1 VSLPLAI
8 LLSAIA
14 GALVAPALLT
24 AAGSASPVLATL
36 GPLIKRF
43 SEMVD
48 RVLTPLRLAGAEGIV
63 PTDKERVRLCAG
75 AAAVGLVL
83 GFALSGPVSGFG
95 AAAVAAWVAARA
107 FAWRRER
114 YRRRL
119 DAGAAA
125 AALALADALEAGQSV
140 RGALAEAGRGLA
152 APIGGELQR
161 VGDELE
167 VGAETEETLERL
179 RLRARSR
186 RINLIVAAVRI
197 QRRAGGGLAKLLR
210 DIAATI
216 EEHDRLEDD
225 ARAASAQARFT
236 SVVVLCLPLFGLV
249 TAELAAP
256 GFVTRLAGSAVGTWL
271 LAVALLLQLAGLLLI
286 RRLSRVDT

>member
-1 VSLPLAI
+1 LLRRCSEIADRI
-8 LLSAIA
+8 LS
-14 GALVAPALLT
+14 
-24 AAGSASPVLATL
+24 
-36 GPLIKRF
+36 
-43 SEMVD
+43 
-48 RVLTPLRLAGAEGIV
+48 PLRLAGAEGLV
-63 PTDKERVRLCAG
+63 PTDKERIRVCAG
-75 AAAVGLVL
+75 AAAIGLVL
-83 GFALSGPVSGFG
+83 GLVTSGPAAGLGAS
-95 AAAVAAWVAARA
+95 AAAAWMAARA
-107 FAWRRER
+107 FTWRRER

-152 APIGGELQR
+152 GPIGGELNR

-167 VGAETEETLERL
+167 VGAETEEVLERL

-197 QRRAGGGLAKLLR
+197 QRRAGGSLATLLR

-236 SVVVLCLPLFGLV
+236 SVVILCMPLFGLL
-249 TAELAAP
+249 TAELATP
-256 GFVTRLAGSAVGTWL
+256 GFVARLAGSPVGTWL
-271 LAVALLLQLAGLLLI
+271 VAAALMLQLTGLLLI
-286 RRLSRVDT
+286 RRFSRVDA